1 PTATVHKRR
10 RTAITPRTSR
20 ETACA
25 TPSCCSSNACDPCSL
40 STTGH
45 WSENDTGPENSCRI
59 QRILDLTVQR
69 HCLIAQVLR
78 EPGLLEP
85 TNAVLP
91 GDRSPQCDSQVHHL
105 TERIV
110 RALALSFVVGVLD
123 DEGMGVA
130 VTRVRHHGY
139 GDVLLLGDCG
149 DPAHQLPQLG

>member
-1 PTATVHKRR
+1 RSRRLPT
-10 RTAITPRTSR
+10 TPRMSR
-20 ETACA
+20 ETECA
-25 TPSCCSSNACDPCSL
+25 TSSCCSSNACDPCSL
-40 STTGH
+40 STAGH
-45 WSENDTGPENSCRI
+45 WSENDAGPQNSCRI

-85 TNAVLP
+85 TNAVHP
-91 GDRSPQCDSQVHHL
+91 GDRSPQCDSQIHHL

-110 RALALSFVVGVLD
+110 GALALSFVVGVLD

-130 VTRVRHHGY
+130 VTGVRHHGD

-149 DPAHQLPQLG
+149 DPAHQLTQLG